1 MDGLLKAVFSADGS
15 RIATAG
21 KDNCAQIWN
30 GSTGERLTPP
40 LQHSADV
47 FGVFFSPDGRLLLT
61 VSEDTT
67 ARVWDSATGEPVTP
81 PLRQPAAVHFGD
93 WSPDSREV
101 VTCSEDG
108 TACIWDI
115 SPIQASLS
123 ELQLRAEVTSSHFL
137 KPNIG
142 ALPLTAQEIESR
154 WLLLQSASRN
164 SP

>member
-1 MDGLLKAVFSADGS
+1 MDGLIKAVFSADGS

-21 KDNCAQIWN
+21 EDNCAQIWN
-30 GSTGERLTPP
+30 GSTGEPLTPP
-40 LQHSADV
+40 LQHSAHV
-47 FGVFFSPDGRLLLT
+47 YGAFFSPDGRLLLT

-81 PLRQPAAVHFGD
+81 PLRQLAPVYFGD

-101 VTCSEDG
+101 VTCSGDG
-108 TACIWDI
+108 TACVWDI
-115 SPIQASLS
+115 SPIQGSLS
-123 ELQLRAEVTSSHFL
+123 ELQLRAEVISSHYL

-142 ALPLTAQEIESR
+142 ALPLAAKEIESR
-154 WLLLQSASRN
+154 WRMLQTASRN